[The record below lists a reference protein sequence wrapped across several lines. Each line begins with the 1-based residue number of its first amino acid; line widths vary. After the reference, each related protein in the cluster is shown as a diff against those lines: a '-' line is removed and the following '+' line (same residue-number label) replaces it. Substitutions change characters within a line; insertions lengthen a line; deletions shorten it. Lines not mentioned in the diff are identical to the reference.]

1 MSKKIV
7 TRAYFGLYDPA
18 RKGVT
23 IDKGN
28 EGGSSQ
34 PVDNKAVEDVT
45 KQANANKEASAAN
58 KALAEQNKA
67 AVAKVAA
74 DLAAKQAQDVITF
87 LTKVEAAAQYQP
99 KGEYVTEAKVAEKV
113 TEAQTKAKE
122 DVDAKFAT
130 KAELETATGG
140 VSAKDLKT
148 LKDAIELLR
157 DNPDSIA
164 EIAKKAD
171 KDKVYDKEAI
181 DKLIKKL
188 NDKDTDLEKA
198 IAKAAA
204 AEDVVKVADLPAKIQ
219 ALVDLTSFAKAAE
232 VEATYAKKSDLTDKA
247 DKAAIETELAKKA
260 NASDLTPLATKEE
273 VAKKADKETIDA
285 KADQTA
291 LDNLKAEVAANKA
304 AVGAEEAARK
314 SADTLNDA
322 KVQGISEDVAKMK
335 IDAAQAKVENEK
347 ALAKKADQEAV
358 NTALEGK
365 AGVEEVKE
373 AKKAADDAAKE
384 AAKAN
389 TALESKADA
398 IALEPLATKESLK
411 DAKDELTQAIEAAK
425 TAATEAKAEAKTGE
439 AVTEAKTKAEAAD
452 AKAKEVEAALVNY
465 VTKAVADET
474 YQPKG
479 EYATKAEV
487 QAIGSLDPTTL
498 QSLKDLAAQ
507 LAGHAD
513 LTAVLDKLNKI
524 FTKDEVNE
532 KLAKKADVTALADYA
547 EKADVESKL
556 GDKADKTKVAEDI
569 QAAKD
574 VADAA
579 VREVN
584 TTAQQAKAKA
594 TENAAGLEEAKTKVE
609 KAIEDLGKL
618 TTKVNDL
625 ALNGTGGGLDAQAV
639 ADKVQEVVDAIVA
652 REKFVGET
660 KFNEKL
666 ADKADVSALTAVQA
680 KADKAAADLL
690 GKADVSAL
698 ADKADKAVFEAKA
711 TELDNKLNTLET
723 ATVPNLIATKLNE
736 KLEGYQEKGEYV
748 TKEAGDRDYQ
758 PKGEYA
764 TTEKLTEVKDIAD
777 ANKAAIEG
785 LDKDNLVHH
794 DDLVGYAKAVKVT
807 EDIAAAVGG
816 LGEVYVAKAD
826 AETFAKKAEVTAEIG
841 EKETEIK
848 RYADGKFATKQ
859 ELENATLAAG
869 NTGLNRTQVEGIVD
883 EKLGDIKDAVQT
895 ITNIQSGVNDN
906 KSAVNSILAE
916 LAKKADKDAL
926 NDKVTTTDLEDAKT
940 TLNAA
945 IKVQEDALAAAKTA
959 LEEAIKTKSE
969 EAAAAYQTKVEFAN
983 WTRDVY
989 GTEIARIKDDMMTAD
1004 ETDAAIDAKLA
1015 TNLETLKG
1023 IFQVKGNYL
1032 TREDLT
1038 KTLKD
1043 GYITKDE
1050 SDRLYQG
1057 VGNYATIEY
1066 VDDQIGKNKSKLDEV
1081 NTAIAGK
1088 LDATAATS
1096 LYQTK
1101 GDYVLRGEVDALATA
1116 PAFTNAI
1123 NAAITTKGYLDKTTA
1138 DGLYAPKGQYVT
1150 TEDIA
1155 NAILTDETVAG
1166 KQDKLTFGTGLSY
1179 DEDTKTLTATGTSVD
1194 LSSYAKKS
1202 ELPDVTTLA
1211 TKQEVTNAVASIQ
1224 VPSIEGLAR
1233 TIEVEAKL
1241 VDYVKFTEAESTYAK
1256 KTEIPSIEGLAKT
1269 SEVDTKLA
1277 DYAKSADIANTYA
1290 TKEAINAVAG
1300 LDADTVNQLKAL
1312 AQNADLTT
1320 VAEKVK
1326 NVYTKAEADGKFGPK
1341 DTLTEDQK
1349 GVVESILRDKN
1360 YATNADLG
1368 NYSAGIDTSIG
1379 QLRASIN
1386 TLKDTTVPAI
1396 DTRVTALEGKAAPTD
1411 FTEGQKTKLDE
1422 ILTGKHYATS
1432 DDIDNA
1438 KAELKGELIT
1448 EDAATAL
1455 ANGAVTTAEGKI
1467 NDAKTALEEKITE
1480 LKNATV
1486 AKSDYDTKIE
1496 ELETSIGKAASG
1508 DDLENLLFNDIV
1520 AGDGVTVERFEDPA
1534 DENRA
1539 KLKIKATAQAVDLSA
1554 YETQA
1559 QAEAK
1564 YLKLDDIETKLK
1576 EKGFIT
1582 QADLQ
1587 PILDA
1592 IKALKG
1598 E

>member
-18 RKGVT
+18 RKSVA

-99 KGEYVTEAKVAEKV
+99 KGEYATEAKVAEKI
-113 TEAQTKAKE
+113 TEAQTKASE
-122 DVDAKFAT
+122 AADAKFAT

-198 IAKAAA
+198 IAKAAS

-219 ALVDLTSFAKAAE
+219 AFVDLTPFAKTAD
-232 VEATYAKKSDLTDKA
+232 VEATYAKKSDLADKA

-260 NASDLTPLATKEE
+260 NANDLTSLATKEE
-273 VAKKADKETIDA
+273 VAKKADKEIVDA

-322 KVQGISEDVAKMK
+322 KVQGISEDVAKIK

-358 NTALEGK
+358 NTALESK
-365 AGVEEVKE
+365 AGIEEVKE

-389 TALESKADA
+389 AALEGKADTT
-398 IALEPLATKESLK
+398 ALEPLATKEALK

-425 TAATEAKAEAKTGE
+425 TAAAEAKAEAKTGE

-513 LTAVLDKLNKI
+513 LTAVLDKLNKV

-532 KLAKKADVTALADYA
+532 KFAKKADVTALADYA

-639 ADKVQEVVDAIVA
+639 ADKVQEVVDTIVA

-660 KFNEKL
+660 KLNEKL

-794 DDLVGYAKAVKVT
+794 DDLVGYAKAAKVT
-807 EDIAAAVGG
+807 EDISAAVGG

-848 RYADGKFATKQ
+848 KYADGKFATKQ

-926 NDKVTTTDLEDAKT
+926 NDKVATTDLEDAKT

-945 IKVQEDALAAAKTA
+945 IKVQENALAAAKTA

-969 EAAAAYQTKVEFAN
+969 EASAAYQTKVEFAN
-983 WTRDVY
+983 WARDVY
-989 GTEIARIKDDMMTAD
+989 GAEIARIKDDMMTAD
-1004 ETDAAIDAKLA
+1004 ETDAAINAKLA

-1066 VDDQIGKNKSKLDEV
+1066 VDDQIGKNKAKLDEV

-1101 GDYVLRGEVDALATA
+1101 GDYVLRGEVDALTTA

-1155 NAILTDETVAG
+1155 NAILTDETVVG

-1211 TKQEVTNAVASIQ
+1211 TKQEVTNAVAGIQ
-1224 VPSIEGLAR
+1224 V
-1233 TIEVEAKL
+1233 
-1241 VDYVKFTEAESTYAK
+1241 
-1256 KTEIPSIEGLAKT
+1256 PSIEGLAKT

-1312 AQNADLTT
+1312 AQNADLAT

-1368 NYSAGIDTSIG
+1368 SYSAGIDTSIG

-1411 FTEGQKTKLDE
+1411 FTEDQKTKLDE
-1422 ILTGKHYATS
+1422 ILTGKHYVTS
-1432 DDIDNA
+1432 DDINNA
-1438 KAELKGELIT
+1438 KAELKSELIT
-1448 EDAATAL
+1448 EDAATSL

-1520 AGDGVTVERFEDPA
+1520 AGDGITVERFEDPA

-1539 KLKIKATAQAVDLSA
+1539 KLKIKSSAQAVDLSA

-1576 EKGFIT
+1576 EKDFIT

>member
-7 TRAYFGLYDPA
+7 TRAYFGLYNPA
-18 RKGVT
+18 RKGLT
-23 IDKGN
+23 IDTDNNNTG
-28 EGGSSQ
+28 SQ
-34 PVDNKAVEDVT
+34 PAVDNKAVENVT
-45 KQANANKEASAAN
+45 KQAAENKATSAAN
-58 KALAEQNKA
+58 KALAEANQA

-87 LTKVEAAAQYQP
+87 LSKVEAAAQYQP
-99 KGEYVTEAKVAEKV
+99 KGEYITDAKVAEKI
-113 TEAQTKAKE
+113 TEAQGKADE
-122 DVDAKFAT
+122 AAAAKFAT

-140 VSAKDLKT
+140 VSAQDLKT
-148 LKDAIELLR
+148 LKDAIDLLK

-171 KDKVYDKEAI
+171 KDKVYDKDAI

-198 IAKAAA
+198 IAKAATA
-204 AEDVVKVADLPAKIQ
+204 DDVVKASELTEKVKAI
-219 ALVDLTSFAKAAE
+219 VDLTPFAKAAE
-232 VEATYAKKSDLTDKA
+232 VEATYAKKSDLADKA
-247 DKAAIETELAKKA
+247 DKAVIETELAKKA

-273 VAKKADKETIDA
+273 VSAKADATA
-285 KADQTA
+285 LATKADQTA
-291 LDNLKAEVAANKA
+291 LDNLKAEADANKA
-304 AVGAEEAARK
+304 AVAAEVAARK

-322 KVQGISEDVAKMK
+322 KVQGIADDVSKMK

-347 ALAKKADQEAV
+347 ALSRKADQEVV
-358 NTALEGK
+358 NTALAEK
-365 AGVEEVKE
+365 ATKAEAAE
-373 AKKAADDAAKE
+373 AKQAAADAARE

-389 TALESKADA
+389 TALADKADA
-398 IALEPLATKESLK
+398 TALEPLATKEALK
-411 DAKDELTQAIEAAK
+411 GAKDELAQAIEAAK
-425 TAATEAKAEAKTGE
+425 AVAEEAKTEAKTGE
-439 AVTEAKTKAEAAD
+439 AVTEAKEKATAAD

-498 QSLKDLAAQ
+498 QSLKDLAQQ

-513 LTAVLDKLNKI
+513 LTAVLDKLNKV

-532 KLAKKADVTALADYA
+532 KLATKADVASLEEYA
-547 EKADVESKL
+547 EKNDVTSKL
-556 GDKADKTKVAEDI
+556 KDKADKVQVAEDI
-569 QAAKD
+569 EAAKA

-625 ALNGTGGGLDAQAV
+625 ALNGGAGTGASLDAQAV

-660 KFNEKL
+660 KLNEKL

-680 KADKAAADLL
+680 KADKNASDLL
-690 GKADVSAL
+690 AKADVSAL
-698 ADKADKAVFEAKA
+698 ADKADKNVFEAKA
-711 TELDNKLNTLET
+711 TELDTKLNTLET
-723 ATVPNLIATKLNE
+723 ATVPNLIDTKLTA
-736 KLEGYQEKGEYV
+736 KLAGYQEKGEYV

-764 TTEKLTEVKDIAD
+764 TAAALEEVKTK
-777 ANKAAIEG
+777 ANANEALING
-785 LDKDNLVHH
+785 LDKDNLVHTA
-794 DDLVGYAKAVKVT
+794 DLDTYAKAAKVT
-807 EDIAAAVGG
+807 EDISAAVAG
-816 LGEVYVAKAD
+816 LGDVYVAKAD
-826 AETFAKKAEVTAEIG
+826 ADVYAKKADVTTEIG
-841 EKETEIK
+841 AKATEIK
-848 RYADGKFATKQ
+848 KYADDTFATKQ
-859 ELENATLAAG
+859 QLNNATIAAG
-869 NTGLNRTQVEGIVD
+869 GSGLTQTQVEGIVD
-883 EKLGDIKDAVQT
+883 NKLGALKDAVQT
-895 ITNIQSGVNDN
+895 IANIQSGVNDN
-906 KSAVNSILAE
+906 KSSVESILAE
-916 LAKKADKDAL
+916 LAKKATKDEVAG
-926 NDKVTTTDLEDAKT
+926 KVSTTDFEDAKQ
-940 TLNAA
+940 TLNTA
-945 IKVQEDALAAAKTA
+945 ITAQENALAAAKTA
-959 LEEAIKTKSE
+959 LEKAINDKSE
-969 EAAAAYQTKVEFAN
+969 EAAAAYQTKVDFAA

-989 GTEIARIKDDMMTAD
+989 GTEIARIKDDMMTAQ

-1038 KTLKD
+1038 NTLKD
-1043 GYITKDE
+1043 GYITKNE

-1066 VDDQIGKNKSKLDEV
+1066 VDDQIGKNKVKIDEV
-1081 NTAIAGK
+1081 NTAIANK
-1088 LDATAATS
+1088 LDVSAATS

-1101 GDYVLRGEVDALATA
+1101 GDYVLRSELDTLATTPNFA
-1116 PAFTNAI
+1116 NAI
-1123 NAAITTKGYLDKTTA
+1123 NTAIVGKGYLDKETA
-1138 DGLYAPKGQYVT
+1138 DGYYAPKGQYVT
-1150 TEDIA
+1150 TENIEDAIA
-1155 NAILTDETVAG
+1155 TSAAVTA
-1166 KQDKLTFGTGLSY
+1166 KQDALTFGNGLSY
-1179 DEDTKTLTATGTSVD
+1179 DADTKTLTATGTGASVD
-1194 LSSYAKKS
+1194 LTPYAKK
-1202 ELPDVTTLA
+1202 
-1211 TKQEVTNAVASIQ
+1211 
-1224 VPSIEGLAR
+1224 
-1233 TIEVEAKL
+1233 
-1241 VDYVKFTEAESTYAK
+1241 AESDAK
-1256 KTEIPSIEGLAKT
+1256 
-1269 SEVDTKLA
+1269 
-1277 DYAKSADIANTYA
+1277 Y
-1290 TKEAINAVAG
+1290 
-1300 LDADTVNQLKAL
+1300 
-1312 AQNADLTT
+1312 
-1320 VAEKVK
+1320 
-1326 NVYTKAEADGKFGPK
+1326 GPK

-1368 NYSAGIDTSIG
+1368 SYSASMDTNIG

-1396 DTRVTALEGKAAPTD
+1396 DTRVTTLEGKAAPTD
-1411 FTEGQKTKLDE
+1411 FTEDQKTKLDE
-1422 ILTGKHYATS
+1422 ILTGKGYAS
-1432 DDIDNA
+1432 HEDIDNA
-1438 KAELKGELIT
+1438 KAELKGELVT
-1448 EDAATAL
+1448 EEAAQAL
-1455 ANGAVTTAEGKI
+1455 VNGAVTTAEGKV
-1467 NDAKTALEEKITE
+1467 NEAKEALEGKITK
-1480 LKNATV
+1480 LKNTV
-1486 AKSDYDTKIE
+1486 
-1496 ELETSIGKAASG
+1496 
-1508 DDLENLLFNDIV
+1508 
-1520 AGDGVTVERFEDPA
+1520 DGIHAP
-1534 DENRA
+1534 
-1539 KLKIKATAQAVDLSA
+1539 DLSA

-1564 YLKLDDIETKLK
+1564 YLKLEDIETKLK

>member
-1 MSKKIV
+1 MSKKFV
-7 TRAYFGLYDPA
+7 GKAHFGLYDPK
-18 RKGVT
+18 R
-23 IDKGN
+23 DKGI
-28 EGGSSQ
+28 EIGGSGNQGGSTT

-45 KQANANKEASAAN
+45 KQASANKEASAAN
-58 KALAEQNKA
+58 KALAEANKA

-87 LTKVEAAAQYQP
+87 LSKVEAAAQYQP

-122 DVDAKFAT
+122 DADAKFAT

-171 KDKVYDKEAI
+171 KDKVYDKDAI

-198 IAKAAA
+198 IAKAATA
-204 AEDVVKVADLPAKIQ
+204 DDVVKAAELTEKVKAI
-219 ALVDLTSFAKAAE
+219 VDLTPFAKAAE
-232 VEATYAKKSDLTDKA
+232 VEATYAKKSDLADKA
-247 DKAAIETELAKKA
+247 DKAAIETELGKKA

-273 VAKKADKETIDA
+273 VSAKADAAALAT

-291 LDNLKAEVAANKA
+291 LDNLKAEVKANDA
-304 AVGAEEAARK
+304 AVKAEAAERK
-314 SADTLNDA
+314 AADTLNDA
-322 KVQGISEDVAKMK
+322 KVKGISDDVSKLK

-365 AGVEEVKE
+365 ATKAEVAE
-373 AKKAADDAAKE
+373 AKQAAADAAKE
-384 AAKAN
+384 ATKAN
-389 TALESKADA
+389 TALADKADTT
-398 IALEPLATKESLK
+398 ALEPLATKEALK
-411 DAKDELTQAIEAAK
+411 AAKDELAQAVEAAK
-425 TAATEAKAEAKTGE
+425 TAAEEAKTGE
-439 AVTEAKTKAEAAD
+439 AITEAKTKAEAAD

-498 QSLKDLAAQ
+498 QSLKDLAQQ

-513 LTAVLDKLNKI
+513 LTAVLDKLNKV

-532 KLAKKADVTALADYA
+532 KLAAKADVTALAEYA

-556 GDKADKTKVAEDI
+556 GEKADKTKVAEDI
-569 QAAKD
+569 EAAKA

-594 TENAAGLEEAKTKVE
+594 TENAAGLEDAKTKVE

-625 ALNGTGGGLDAQAV
+625 ALNGGTGTGLDAQAV
-639 ADKVQEVVDAIVA
+639 ADKVKEIVDAIVA
-652 REKFVGET
+652 QEKFVGEI
-660 KFNEKL
+660 KLNEKL

-680 KADKAAADLL
+680 KADKNASDLL

-723 ATVPNLIATKLNE
+723 ATVPNLIDTKLTD
-736 KLEGYQEKGEYV
+736 KLAGYQEKGEYV
-748 TKEAGDRDYQ
+748 TKEAADRDYQ

-764 TTEKLTEVKDIAD
+764 TAEKLTEVKDIAE

-785 LDKDNLVHH
+785 LDKDNLVHTA
-794 DDLVGYAKAVKVT
+794 DLDIYAKAAKVT
-807 EDIAAAVGG
+807 EDISAAVAG
-816 LGEVYVAKAD
+816 LGDVYVAKAD

-841 EKETEIK
+841 EKETDIK

-869 NTGLNRTQVEGIVD
+869 NTGLNRAQVEGIVD

-916 LAKKADKDAL
+916 LTKKADKDAL
-926 NDKVTTTDLEDAKT
+926 NDKVATTDLEDAKT

-945 IKVQEDALAAAKTA
+945 IKVQENALAAAKTA

-983 WTRDVY
+983 WARDTY
-989 GTEIARIKDDMMTAD
+989 GTEIARIKDDMMTAN

-1023 IFQVKGNYL
+1023 IFQLKGNYV
-1032 TREDLT
+1032 TKEELT

-1066 VDDQIGKNKSKLDEV
+1066 VDDQIGKNKSKFDEI
-1081 NTAIAGK
+1081 NTALAGK
-1088 LDATAATS
+1088 LDLAAAQNVFQARGDYMTRGDLDNVATS
-1096 LYQTK
+1096 
-1101 GDYVLRGEVDALATA
+1101 

-1123 NAAITTKGYLDKTTA
+1123 NNAITAKAFLDKDTA
-1138 DGLYAPKGQYVT
+1138 DGLYATKGTYVT
-1150 TEDIA
+1150 AQGVTDIIEA
-1155 NAILTDETVAG
+1155 DATIVG

-1179 DEDTKTLTATGTSVD
+1179 DEGTKTLTATGTSVD

-1211 TKQEVTNAVASIQ
+1211 TKQEVTDAVAGVQ

-1233 TIEVEAKL
+1233 TTEVEDKL
-1241 VDYVKFTEAESTYAK
+1241 TDYVKFTEAETTYAK

-1269 SEVDTKLA
+1269 TDVDTKLV

-1368 NYSAGIDTSIG
+1368 TYSTSIDTNIG

-1386 TLKDTTVPAI
+1386 TLKDATVPAI

-1422 ILTGKHYATS
+1422 ILTGKHYAS
-1432 DDIDNA
+1432 HEDIDNA
-1438 KAELKGELIT
+1438 KAELKGELVT
-1448 EDAATAL
+1448 EEAAQAL
-1455 ANGAVTTAEGKI
+1455 VNGAVTTAEGKV
-1467 NDAKTALEEKITE
+1467 NDAKTVLEEKITE

-1496 ELETSIGKAASG
+1496 ELETAIGKAASG
-1508 DDLENLLFNDIV
+1508 DDLENLLFQDIV
-1520 AGDGVTVERFEDPA
+1520 AGDGITVERFEDAA

-1564 YLKLDDIETKLK
+1564 YLKLEDIETKLK

>member
-1 MSKKIV
+1 MSKKFV
-7 TRAYFGLYDPA
+7 GKAHFGLYDPK
-18 RKGVT
+18 R
-23 IDKGN
+23 DKGIELGGSGN
-28 EGGSSQ
+28 QGGSST

-45 KQANANKEASAAN
+45 KQASANKEASAAN
-58 KALAEQNKA
+58 KVLAEANKA

-87 LTKVEAAAQYQP
+87 LSKVEAAAQYQP
-99 KGEYVTEAKVAEKV
+99 KGEYITDAKVAEKI
-113 TEAQTKAKE
+113 TEAQGKADE
-122 DVDAKFAT
+122 AAAAKFAT

-171 KDKVYDKEAI
+171 KDKVYDKDAI

-198 IAKAAA
+198 IAKAATA
-204 AEDVVKVADLPAKIQ
+204 DDVVKAAELTEKVKAI
-219 ALVDLTSFAKAAE
+219 VDLTPFAKTAE
-232 VEATYAKKSDLTDKA
+232 VEATYAKKSDLADKA

-273 VAKKADKETIDA
+273 VAKKADATA
-285 KADQTA
+285 LATKADQTA
-291 LDNLKAEVAANKA
+291 LDNVKAEADANKA
-304 AVGAEEAARK
+304 AVAAETAERK
-314 SADTLNDA
+314 AADTLNDA
-322 KVQGISEDVAKMK
+322 KVKGISDDVSKLK

-347 ALAKKADQEAV
+347 ALSRKADQEAV

-365 AGVEEVKE
+365 ATKAEVAE
-373 AKKAADDAAKE
+373 AKQAATDAAKE

-389 TALESKADA
+389 TALEGKADTT
-398 IALEPLATKESLK
+398 ALEPLATKEALK
-411 DAKDELTQAIEAAK
+411 AAKDELAQAVEAAK
-425 TAATEAKAEAKTGE
+425 TAAEEAKTEAKTGE

-452 AKAKEVEAALVNY
+452 AKAKEVEAALINY
-465 VTKAVADET
+465 VTKAVADEA

-498 QSLKDLAAQ
+498 QSLKDLAQQ

-513 LTAVLDKLNKI
+513 LTAVLDKLNKV

-532 KLAKKADVTALADYA
+532 KLAKKADVASLEEYA
-547 EKADVESKL
+547 EKNDVTSKL
-556 GDKADKTKVAEDI
+556 KDKADKVQVAEDI
-569 QAAKD
+569 EAAKA

-625 ALNGTGGGLDAQAV
+625 ALNGGTGTGASLDAQAV
-639 ADKVQEVVDAIVA
+639 ADKVKEVVDALVA
-652 REKFVGET
+652 QEKFVGEA
-660 KFNEKL
+660 KLNEKL

-680 KADKAAADLL
+680 KADKNASDLL
-690 GKADVSAL
+690 GKADVSVL

-723 ATVPNLIATKLNE
+723 ATVPNLIDTKLTD
-736 KLEGYQEKGEYV
+736 KLAGYQEKGEYV
-748 TKEAGDRDYQ
+748 TKEAADRDYQ

-764 TTEKLTEVKDIAD
+764 TAAALEEVKTK
-777 ANKAAIEG
+777 ANANEALING
-785 LDKDNLVHH
+785 LDKDNLVHTA
-794 DDLVGYAKAVKVT
+794 DLDTYAKAAKVT
-807 EDIAAAVGG
+807 EDISAAVAG
-816 LGEVYVAKAD
+816 LGDVYVAKAD
-826 AETFAKKAEVTAEIG
+826 ADVFAKKADVTTEIG
-841 EKETEIK
+841 AKATELK
-848 RYADGKFATKQ
+848 KYADDTFATKQ
-859 ELENATLAAG
+859 QLDNATIAAG
-869 NTGLNRTQVEGIVD
+869 GSGLTQTQVEGIVD
-883 EKLGDIKDAVQT
+883 NKLGAIKDAVQT
-895 ITNIQSGVNDN
+895 IANIQSGVNDN
-906 KSAVNSILAE
+906 KSSVESILAE
-916 LAKKADKDAL
+916 LAKKATKDELAG
-926 NDKVTTTDLEDAKT
+926 KVATTDFEDAKQ
-940 TLNAA
+940 TLNTA
-945 IKVQEDALAAAKTA
+945 ITTQENALAAAKTA
-959 LEEAIKTKSE
+959 LEKAINDKSE
-969 EAAAAYQTKVEFAN
+969 EAAAAYQTKVDFAA

-989 GTEIARIKDDMMTAD
+989 GTEIARIKDDMMTAQ

-1066 VDDQIGKNKSKLDEV
+1066 VDDQIGKNKSKIDEV
-1081 NTAIAGK
+1081 NTALAGK
-1088 LDATAATS
+1088 LDLTAA
-1096 LYQTK
+1096 QNVFQAR
-1101 GDYVLRGEVDALATA
+1101 GDYMTRGDLDNVATS

-1123 NAAITTKGYLDKTTA
+1123 NNAITAKAFLDKDTA
-1138 DGLYAPKGQYVT
+1138 DGLYATKGTYVT
-1150 TEDIA
+1150 AQGVTDIIEA
-1155 NAILTDETVAG
+1155 DPTIAG
-1166 KQDKLTFGTGLSY
+1166 KQDKLTFGSGLSY
-1179 DEDTKTLTATGTSVD
+1179 DEGTKTVTASGVSVD
-1194 LSSYAKKS
+1194 LTPYAKK
-1202 ELPDVTTLA
+1202 
-1211 TKQEVTNAVASIQ
+1211 
-1224 VPSIEGLAR
+1224 
-1233 TIEVEAKL
+1233 
-1241 VDYVKFTEAESTYAK
+1241 AESDAK
-1256 KTEIPSIEGLAKT
+1256 
-1269 SEVDTKLA
+1269 
-1277 DYAKSADIANTYA
+1277 Y
-1290 TKEAINAVAG
+1290 
-1300 LDADTVNQLKAL
+1300 
-1312 AQNADLTT
+1312 
-1320 VAEKVK
+1320 
-1326 NVYTKAEADGKFGPK
+1326 GPK

-1368 NYSAGIDTSIG
+1368 SYSASMDTSVG

-1411 FTEGQKTKLDE
+1411 FTEDQKTKLDE
-1422 ILTGKHYATS
+1422 ILTGKGYAS
-1432 DDIDNA
+1432 HEDIDNA
-1438 KAELKGELIT
+1438 KAELKGELVT
-1448 EDAATAL
+1448 EEAAQAL
-1455 ANGAVTTAEGKI
+1455 VNGAVTTAESKV
-1467 NDAKTALEEKITE
+1467 NEAKEALEGKITE
-1480 LKNATV
+1480 LKNTV
-1486 AKSDYDTKIE
+1486 
-1496 ELETSIGKAASG
+1496 
-1508 DDLENLLFNDIV
+1508 
-1520 AGDGVTVERFEDPA
+1520 DGIHAP
-1534 DENRA
+1534 
-1539 KLKIKATAQAVDLSA
+1539 DLSA

-1564 YLKLDDIETKLK
+1564 YLKLEDIETKLK

>member
-1 MSKKIV
+1 MSKKFV
-7 TRAYFGLYDPA
+7 GKAHFGLYDPK
-18 RKGVT
+18 R
-23 IDKGN
+23 DKGIEIGGSGN
-28 EGGSSQ
+28 QGGSST

-45 KQANANKEASAAN
+45 KQASANKEASAAN
-58 KALAEQNKA
+58 KVLAEANKA

-99 KGEYVTEAKVAEKV
+99 KGEYITDAKVAEKI
-113 TEAQTKAKE
+113 TEAQGKADE
-122 DVDAKFAT
+122 AAAAKFAT

-171 KDKVYDKEAI
+171 KDKVYDKDAI

-198 IAKAAA
+198 IAKAATA
-204 AEDVVKVADLPAKIQ
+204 DDVVKAAELTEKVKAI
-219 ALVDLTSFAKAAE
+219 VDLTPFAKTAE
-232 VEATYAKKSDLTDKA
+232 VEATYAKKSDLADKA

-273 VAKKADKETIDA
+273 VATKADATA
-285 KADQTA
+285 LATKADQTA
-291 LDNLKAEVAANKA
+291 LDNVKAEADANKA
-304 AVGAEEAARK
+304 AVAAEAAERK
-314 SADTLNDA
+314 AADTLNDA
-322 KVQGISEDVAKMK
+322 KVKGISDDVSKLK

-347 ALAKKADQEAV
+347 ALSRKADQEAV

-365 AGVEEVKE
+365 ASKAEVAE
-373 AKKAADDAAKE
+373 AKQAATDAAKE

-389 TALESKADA
+389 TALEGKADA
-398 IALEPLATKESLK
+398 TALEPLATKEALK

-425 TAATEAKAEAKTGE
+425 TAAAEAKAEAKTGE
-439 AVTEAKTKAEAAD
+439 AVTEAKEKAAAAD
-452 AKAKEVEAALVNY
+452 TKAKEVEAALVNY
-465 VTKAVADET
+465 VTKAVADEA

-487 QAIGSLDPTTL
+487 QAIGSLDPATL
-498 QSLKDLAAQ
+498 QSLKDLAQQ

-513 LTAVLDKLNKI
+513 LTAVLDKLNKV

-532 KLAKKADVTALADYA
+532 KLAAKADVTALADYA

-625 ALNGTGGGLDAQAV
+625 ALNGGTGTGLDAQAV
-639 ADKVQEVVDAIVA
+639 ADKVKEVVDALVA
-652 REKFVGET
+652 QEKFVGEA
-660 KFNEKL
+660 KLNEKL
-666 ADKADVSALTAVQA
+666 ADKANVSALTAVQA
-680 KADKAAADLL
+680 KADKNASDLL

-711 TELDNKLNTLET
+711 NEVDNKLNTLET
-723 ATVPNLIATKLNE
+723 ATVPNLIDTKLTA
-736 KLEGYQEKGEYV
+736 KLAGYQEKGEYV
-748 TKEAGDRDYQ
+748 TKEAADRDYQ

-764 TTEKLTEVKDIAD
+764 TAEKLTEVKDIAD

-785 LDKDNLVHH
+785 LDKDNLVHNA
-794 DDLVGYAKAVKVT
+794 DLVVYARAAKVT

-816 LGEVYVAKAD
+816 LGDVYVAKAD
-826 AETFAKKAEVTAEIG
+826 AETFAKKAEVTTEIG

-869 NTGLNRTQVEGIVD
+869 NTGLNRAQVEGIVD

-926 NDKVTTTDLEDAKT
+926 NDKVATTDLEEAKT

-945 IKVQEDALAAAKTA
+945 IKIQENALAAAKTA

-983 WTRDVY
+983 WARDTY

-1023 IFQVKGNYL
+1023 IFQLKGNYV
-1032 TREDLT
+1032 TKEELT

-1066 VDDQIGKNKSKLDEV
+1066 VDDQIGKNKSKIDEV
-1081 NTAIAGK
+1081 NTALAGK
-1088 LDATAATS
+1088 LDLTAA
-1096 LYQTK
+1096 QNVFQAR
-1101 GDYVLRGEVDALATA
+1101 GDYMTRGDLDNVATS

-1123 NAAITTKGYLDKTTA
+1123 NNAITAKAFLDKDTA
-1138 DGLYAPKGQYVT
+1138 DGLYATKGTYVT
-1150 TEDIA
+1150 AQGVTDIIEA
-1155 NAILTDETVAG
+1155 DPTIAG
-1166 KQDKLTFGTGLSY
+1166 KQDKLTFGSGLSY
-1179 DEDTKTLTATGTSVD
+1179 DEGTKTVTASGVSVD
-1194 LSSYAKKS
+1194 LTPYAKK
-1202 ELPDVTTLA
+1202 
-1211 TKQEVTNAVASIQ
+1211 
-1224 VPSIEGLAR
+1224 
-1233 TIEVEAKL
+1233 
-1241 VDYVKFTEAESTYAK
+1241 AESDAK
-1256 KTEIPSIEGLAKT
+1256 
-1269 SEVDTKLA
+1269 
-1277 DYAKSADIANTYA
+1277 Y
-1290 TKEAINAVAG
+1290 
-1300 LDADTVNQLKAL
+1300 
-1312 AQNADLTT
+1312 
-1320 VAEKVK
+1320 
-1326 NVYTKAEADGKFGPK
+1326 GPK

-1368 NYSAGIDTSIG
+1368 SYSASMDTNIG

-1411 FTEGQKTKLDE
+1411 FTEDQKTKLDE
-1422 ILTGKHYATS
+1422 ILTGKGYAS
-1432 DDIDNA
+1432 HEDIDNA
-1438 KAELKGELIT
+1438 KAELKGELVT
-1448 EDAATAL
+1448 EEAAQAL
-1455 ANGAVTTAEGKI
+1455 VNGAVTTAEGKV
-1467 NDAKTALEEKITE
+1467 NEAKEALEGKITE
-1480 LKNATV
+1480 LKNTV
-1486 AKSDYDTKIE
+1486 
-1496 ELETSIGKAASG
+1496 
-1508 DDLENLLFNDIV
+1508 
-1520 AGDGVTVERFEDPA
+1520 DGIHAP
-1534 DENRA
+1534 
-1539 KLKIKATAQAVDLSA
+1539 DLSA

-1564 YLKLDDIETKLK
+1564 YLKLEDIETKLK

>member
-1 MSKKIV
+1 MSKKFV
-7 TRAYFGLYDPA
+7 GKAHFGLYDPK
-18 RKGVT
+18 R
-23 IDKGN
+23 DKGIEIGGSGN
-28 EGGSSQ
+28 QGGSST
-34 PVDNKAVEDVT
+34 PIDNKAVEDVT
-45 KQANANKEASAAN
+45 KQASANKEASAAN
-58 KALAEQNKA
+58 KVLAEANKA

-87 LTKVEAAAQYQP
+87 LSKVEAAAQYQP
-99 KGEYVTEAKVAEKV
+99 KGEYITDAKVAEKI
-113 TEAQTKAKE
+113 TEAQGKADE
-122 DVDAKFAT
+122 AAAAKFAT

-171 KDKVYDKEAI
+171 KDKVYDKDAI

-198 IAKAAA
+198 IAKAATA
-204 AEDVVKVADLPAKIQ
+204 DDVVKAAELTEKVKAI
-219 ALVDLTSFAKAAE
+219 VDLTPFAKTAE
-232 VEATYAKKSDLTDKA
+232 VEATYAKKSDLADKA

-273 VAKKADKETIDA
+273 VSAKADATA
-285 KADQTA
+285 LATKADQTA
-291 LDNLKAEVAANKA
+291 LDNLKAEVKANDA
-304 AVGAEEAARK
+304 AVKAEAAERK
-314 SADTLNDA
+314 AADTLNDA
-322 KVQGISEDVAKMK
+322 KVKGISDDVSKLK

-347 ALAKKADQEAV
+347 ALSRKADQEAV
-358 NTALEGK
+358 NTALAEK
-365 AGVEEVKE
+365 ASKAEVAE
-373 AKKAADDAAKE
+373 AKQAATDAAKE

-389 TALESKADA
+389 TALEGKADA
-398 IALEPLATKESLK
+398 TALEPLATKEALK
-411 DAKDELTQAIEAAK
+411 GAKDELTQAVEAAKAAAEAAK
-425 TAATEAKAEAKTGE
+425 TEAKTGE

-487 QAIGSLDPTTL
+487 QAIGSLDPATL
-498 QSLKDLAAQ
+498 QSLKDLAQQ

-513 LTAVLDKLNKI
+513 LTAVLDKLNKV

-532 KLAKKADVTALADYA
+532 ALAKKADVTALADYA

-556 GDKADKTKVAEDI
+556 GEKADKTKVAEDI

-584 TTAQQAKAKA
+584 TIAQQAKAKA
-594 TENAAGLEEAKTKVE
+594 TENEAGLADAKTKVE

-625 ALNGTGGGLDAQAV
+625 ALNGGAGGGLDAQAV
-639 ADKVQEVVDAIVA
+639 ADKVKEVVDAIVA
-652 REKFVGET
+652 QEKFVGEA
-660 KFNEKL
+660 KLNEKL

-680 KADKAAADLL
+680 KADKAASDLL

-723 ATVPNLIATKLNE
+723 ATVPNLIDTKLTD
-736 KLEGYQEKGEYV
+736 KLAGYQEKGEYV
-748 TKEAGDRDYQ
+748 TKEAADRDYQ

-764 TTEKLTEVKDIAD
+764 TAEKLTEVKDIAD

-785 LDKDNLVHH
+785 LDKDNLVHNA
-794 DDLVGYAKAVKVT
+794 DLVVYARAAKVT

-826 AETFAKKAEVTAEIG
+826 AETFAKKAEVTTEIG

-869 NTGLNRTQVEGIVD
+869 NTGLNRAQVEGIVD

-895 ITNIQSGVNDN
+895 ITNIQSGVNNN
-906 KSAVNSILAE
+906 KSAVNSILTE

-926 NDKVTTTDLEDAKT
+926 NDKVATTDLEEAKT

-945 IKVQEDALAAAKTA
+945 IKVQENALAAAKTA

-983 WTRDVY
+983 WARDTY
-989 GTEIARIKDDMMTAD
+989 GTEIARIKDDMMTAN

-1023 IFQVKGNYL
+1023 IFQLKGNYV
-1032 TREDLT
+1032 TKEELT

-1066 VDDQIGKNKSKLDEV
+1066 VDDQIGKNKSKIDEV
-1081 NTAIAGK
+1081 NTALAGK
-1088 LDATAATS
+1088 LDLTAA
-1096 LYQTK
+1096 QNVFQAR
-1101 GDYVLRGEVDALATA
+1101 GDYMTRGDLDNVATS

-1123 NAAITTKGYLDKTTA
+1123 NNAITAKAFLDKDTA
-1138 DGLYAPKGQYVT
+1138 DGLYATKGTYVT
-1150 TEDIA
+1150 AQGVTDIIEA
-1155 NAILTDETVAG
+1155 DPTIAG
-1166 KQDKLTFGTGLSY
+1166 KQDKLTFGSGLSY
-1179 DEDTKTLTATGTSVD
+1179 DEGTKTVTASGVSVD
-1194 LSSYAKKS
+1194 LTPYAKK
-1202 ELPDVTTLA
+1202 
-1211 TKQEVTNAVASIQ
+1211 
-1224 VPSIEGLAR
+1224 
-1233 TIEVEAKL
+1233 
-1241 VDYVKFTEAESTYAK
+1241 AESDAK
-1256 KTEIPSIEGLAKT
+1256 
-1269 SEVDTKLA
+1269 
-1277 DYAKSADIANTYA
+1277 Y
-1290 TKEAINAVAG
+1290 
-1300 LDADTVNQLKAL
+1300 
-1312 AQNADLTT
+1312 
-1320 VAEKVK
+1320 
-1326 NVYTKAEADGKFGPK
+1326 GPK

-1368 NYSAGIDTSIG
+1368 SYSASMDTNIG

-1411 FTEGQKTKLDE
+1411 FTEDQKTKLDE
-1422 ILTGKHYATS
+1422 ILTGKGYAS
-1432 DDIDNA
+1432 HEDIDNA
-1438 KAELKGELIT
+1438 KAELKGELVT
-1448 EDAATAL
+1448 EEAAQAL
-1455 ANGAVTTAEGKI
+1455 VNGAVTTAEGKV
-1467 NDAKTALEEKITE
+1467 NEAKEALEGKITE
-1480 LKNATV
+1480 LKNTV
-1486 AKSDYDTKIE
+1486 
-1496 ELETSIGKAASG
+1496 
-1508 DDLENLLFNDIV
+1508 
-1520 AGDGVTVERFEDPA
+1520 DGIHAP
-1534 DENRA
+1534 
-1539 KLKIKATAQAVDLSA
+1539 DLSA

-1564 YLKLDDIETKLK
+1564 YLKLEDIETKLK

>member
-7 TRAYFGLYDPA
+7 TRAYFGLYNPA
-18 RKGVT
+18 RKGLT
-23 IDKGN
+23 IDTDNNSG
-28 EGGSSQ
+28 SQ
-34 PVDNKAVEDVT
+34 PAVDNKAVENVT
-45 KQANANKEASAAN
+45 KQAVENKETSAAN
-58 KALAEQNKA
+58 KALAEANKA

-74 DLAAKQAQDVITF
+74 DLAAKQAQDLITF

-99 KGEYVTEAKVAEKV
+99 KGDYITDAKVDEKI
-113 TEAQTKAKE
+113 TEAQGKA
-122 DVDAKFAT
+122 DQAADAKFAT

-140 VSAKDLKT
+140 VSAQDLKT
-148 LKDAIELLR
+148 LKDAIDLLR

-171 KDKVYDKEAI
+171 KDKVYDKTAI

-198 IAKAAA
+198 IAKAAKTD
-204 AEDVVKVADLPAKIQ
+204 DVVKATELTEKVKAI
-219 ALVDLTSFAKAAE
+219 VDLTPFAKTAE
-232 VEATYAKKSDLTDKA
+232 VEATYAKKTDLAGKA
-247 DKAAIETELAKKA
+247 DKAAIDTELAKKA
-260 NASDLTPLATKEE
+260 NANDLTPLATKEE
-273 VAKKADKETIDA
+273 VAKKADTTA
-285 KADQTA
+285 LATKADQTA
-291 LDNLKAEVAANKA
+291 LDNVKAEADANKA
-304 AVGAEEAARK
+304 AIAAEVAARK

-322 KVQGISEDVAKMK
+322 KVKGIADDVSKMK

-347 ALAKKADQEAV
+347 ALSRKADQEAV

-365 AGVEEVKE
+365 ATKAEVAE
-373 AKKAADDAAKE
+373 AKQAATNAAKE

-389 TALESKADA
+389 TALEGKADA
-398 IALEPLATKESLK
+398 TALEPLATKEALK
-411 DAKDELTQAIEAAK
+411 TAKEELAQAVEAAK
-425 TAATEAKAEAKTGE
+425 TAAAEAKTEAKTGE

-498 QSLKDLAAQ
+498 QSLKDLAQQ

-513 LTAVLDKLNKI
+513 LTAVLDKLNKV
-524 FTKDEVNE
+524 FTKDEVNA
-532 KLAKKADVTALADYA
+532 KLATKADVTALAEYA
-547 EKADVESKL
+547 EKADIEAKVEA
-556 GDKADKTKVAEDI
+556 KADKTKVAEDI
-569 QAAKD
+569 EAAKA

-594 TENAAGLEEAKTKVE
+594 TENAAGLEELKIKTD

-639 ADKVQEVVDAIVA
+639 ADKVKEVVDGIVA
-652 REKFVGET
+652 QEKYISEA
-660 KFNEKL
+660 KLNQKL
-666 ADKADVSALTAVQA
+666 ADKADVSALTAVQT
-680 KADKAAADLL
+680 KADKVASDLL
-690 GKADVSAL
+690 SKADVSAL
-698 ADKADKAVFEAKA
+698 ADKADKSVFEAKA
-711 TELDNKLNTLET
+711 TELDTKLNTLET
-723 ATVPNLIATKLNE
+723 ATVPNLIDTKLTA
-736 KLEGYQEKGEYV
+736 KLASYQEKGEYV

-764 TTEKLTEVKDIAD
+764 TAEKLTEVKTKAE
-777 ANKAAIEG
+777 ANEAAIEG
-785 LDKDNLVHH
+785 LDKDNLVHTA
-794 DDLVGYAKAVKVT
+794 DLATYAKSEKVT

-816 LGEVYVAKAD
+816 LSEVYIAKAD
-826 AETFAKKAEVTAEIG
+826 AETFAKKAEVTTEIG
-841 EKETEIK
+841 AKATEIK
-848 RYADGKFATKQ
+848 KYADDTFATKQ
-859 ELENATLAAG
+859 QLDNATIAAG
-869 NTGLNRTQVEGIVD
+869 GSGLTQTQVEGIVD
-883 EKLGDIKDAVQT
+883 NKLGAIKDAVQT
-895 ITNIQSGVNDN
+895 IANIQSGVNDN
-906 KSAVNSILAE
+906 KSSVESILTE

-926 NDKVTTTDLEDAKT
+926 NDKVATTDFEDAKQ
-940 TLNAA
+940 TLNTA
-945 IKVQEDALAAAKTA
+945 ITVQENALAAAKIA
-959 LEEAIKTKSE
+959 LEKAINDKSV
-969 EAAAAYQTKVEFAN
+969 EAANAYQTKVDFAA

-1004 ETDAAIDAKLA
+1004 ETDTAIDAKLA

-1038 KTLKD
+1038 NTLKD
-1043 GYITKDE
+1043 GYITKNE

-1066 VDDQIGKNKSKLDEV
+1066 VDDQIGKSKVKVDEI
-1081 NTAIAGK
+1081 NTAIANK
-1088 LDATAATS
+1088 LDASAATS

-1101 GDYVLRGEVDALATA
+1101 GDYVLRSELDTLATT
-1116 PAFTNAI
+1116 PTFTNAI
-1123 NAAITTKGYLDKTTA
+1123 NTAIVGKGYLDKETA
-1138 DGLYAPKGQYVT
+1138 DGYYAPKGQYVT
-1150 TEDIA
+1150 TENIEDAIA
-1155 NAILTDETVAG
+1155 TSAAVTA
-1166 KQDKLTFGTGLSY
+1166 KQDALTFGNGLSY
-1179 DEDTKTLTATGTSVD
+1179 NADTKTLTATGTGASVD
-1194 LSSYAKKS
+1194 LSA
-1202 ELPDVTTLA
+1202 
-1211 TKQEVTNAVASIQ
+1211 
-1224 VPSIEGLAR
+1224 
-1233 TIEVEAKL
+1233 
-1241 VDYVKFTEAESTYAK
+1241 YV
-1256 KTEIPSIEGLAKT
+1256 
-1269 SEVDTKLA
+1269 
-1277 DYAKSADIANTYA
+1277 
-1290 TKEAINAVAG
+1290 
-1300 LDADTVNQLKAL
+1300 
-1312 AQNADLTT
+1312 
-1320 VAEKVK
+1320 
-1326 NVYTKAEADGKFGPK
+1326 TKAESDAKYGPK

-1349 GVVESILRDKN
+1349 GVVESILHDKN

-1368 NYSAGIDTSIG
+1368 SYSAGIDTSIG

-1448 EDAATAL
+1448 EESAQTL
-1455 ANGAVTTAEGKI
+1455 VNGAVTTAESKVNNAKVELEGKI
-1467 NDAKTALEEKITE
+1467 TALKNTVDAIQAPDVSGLVTKTE
-1480 LKNATV
+1480 LA
-1486 AKSDYDTKIE
+1486 
-1496 ELETSIGKAASG
+1496 
-1508 DDLENLLFNDIV
+1508 
-1520 AGDGVTVERFEDPA
+1520 
-1534 DENRA
+1534 
-1539 KLKIKATAQAVDLSA
+1539 A

-1564 YLKLDDIETKLK
+1564 YLKLEDIETKLK

>member
-1 MSKKIV
+1 MSKRFVGK
-7 TRAYFGLYDPA
+7 AHFGLYDPK
-18 RKGVT
+18 R
-23 IDKGN
+23 DKGI
-28 EGGSSQ
+28 EIGGSGNQGGSTA

-45 KQANANKEASAAN
+45 KQANANKETSAAN
-58 KALAEQNKA
+58 KALAEANKA

-87 LTKVEAAAQYQP
+87 LSKVEAAAQYQP

-122 DVDAKFAT
+122 DADAKFAT

-140 VSAKDLKT
+140 ISAKDLKT
-148 LKDAIELLR
+148 LKDAVELLK

-181 DKLIKKL
+181 DKLVKKL

-198 IAKAAA
+198 IAKAAS
-204 AEDVVKVADLPAKIQ
+204 AEDVVKAAELTEKVKAII
-219 ALVDLTSFAKAAE
+219 DLTPFAKAAE
-232 VEATYAKKSDLTDKA
+232 VEATYAKKSDLADKA

-260 NASDLTPLATKEE
+260 SASDLTPLATKEE
-273 VAKKADKETIDA
+273 VAAKADATA
-285 KADQTA
+285 LATKADQTA
-291 LDNLKAEVAANKA
+291 LDNLKAEVTANKA
-304 AVGAEEAARK
+304 AVAAEAAERK
-314 SADTLNDA
+314 AADTLNDA
-322 KVQGISEDVAKMK
+322 KVKGISDDVSKLK

-358 NTALEGK
+358 NTALDGK
-365 AGVEEVKE
+365 ASVADVAE
-373 AKKAADDAAKE
+373 AKQAATDAAKE

-389 TALESKADA
+389 AALEGKADA
-398 IALEPLATKESLK
+398 TALEPLATKEALK

-425 TAATEAKAEAKTGE
+425 TAAAEAKAEAKTGE
-439 AVTEAKTKAEAAD
+439 AVTEAKSKADAAD

-513 LTAVLDKLNKI
+513 LTAVLDKLNKV

-532 KLAKKADVTALADYA
+532 ALAKKADVTALAEYA

-569 QAAKD
+569 EAAKA

-594 TENAAGLEEAKTKVE
+594 TENAEGLEEAKTKVE

-639 ADKVQEVVDAIVA
+639 ANKVKEVVDAIVA
-652 REKFVGET
+652 QEKFVGET
-660 KFNEKL
+660 KLNEKL
-666 ADKADVSALTAVQA
+666 ADKADVSALTAVQV

-711 TELDNKLNTLET
+711 TELDNKLSTLET
-723 ATVPNLIATKLNE
+723 ATVPNLIATRLNE

-748 TKEAGDRDYQ
+748 TKEAADRDYQ

-764 TTEKLTEVKDIAD
+764 TAEKLTEVKDIAE
-777 ANKAAIEG
+777 ANKAIIEG
-785 LDKDNLVHH
+785 LDKDNLVHN
-794 DDLVGYAKAVKVT
+794 DDLVAYARAAKVT

-816 LGEVYVAKAD
+816 LGEVYVAKTD
-826 AETFAKKAEVTAEIG
+826 AETFAKKADVTAEIG

-848 RYADGKFATKQ
+848 KYADGKFATKQ

-869 NTGLNRTQVEGIVD
+869 NTGLNRAQVEGIVD

-906 KSAVNSILAE
+906 KSAVTSILAE

-945 IKVQEDALAAAKTA
+945 IKVQENALAAAKTA

-983 WTRDVY
+983 WARDVY
-989 GTEIARIKDDMMTAD
+989 GTEIARIKDDMMTAQ
-1004 ETDAAIDAKLA
+1004 ETDTAIDAKLA

-1023 IFQVKGNYL
+1023 IFQLKGNYV
-1032 TREDLT
+1032 TKEELT

-1066 VDDQIGKNKSKLDEV
+1066 VDDQIGKNKSKFDEI
-1081 NTAIAGK
+1081 NTALASK
-1088 LDATAATS
+1088 LDLTAA
-1096 LYQTK
+1096 QNVFQAR
-1101 GDYVLRGEVDALATA
+1101 GDYMTRGDLDNVATS
-1116 PAFTNAI
+1116 PSFTNAI
-1123 NAAITTKGYLDKTTA
+1123 NNAITAKAFLDKDAA
-1138 DGLYAPKGQYVT
+1138 DGLYAPKGTYVT
-1150 TEDIA
+1150 AQGVTDIIEA
-1155 NAILTDETVAG
+1155 DPTIAG
-1166 KQDKLTFGTGLSY
+1166 KQDKLTFGSGLSY
-1179 DEDTKTLTATGTSVD
+1179 DADTKTVTASGVSVD
-1194 LSSYAKKS
+1194 LSPYAKK
-1202 ELPDVTTLA
+1202 
-1211 TKQEVTNAVASIQ
+1211 
-1224 VPSIEGLAR
+1224 
-1233 TIEVEAKL
+1233 
-1241 VDYVKFTEAESTYAK
+1241 AE
-1256 KTEIPSIEGLAKT
+1256 
-1269 SEVDTKLA
+1269 
-1277 DYAKSADIANTYA
+1277 
-1290 TKEAINAVAG
+1290 
-1300 LDADTVNQLKAL
+1300 
-1312 AQNADLTT
+1312 
-1320 VAEKVK
+1320 
-1326 NVYTKAEADGKFGPK
+1326 
-1341 DTLTEDQK
+1341 
-1349 GVVESILRDKN
+1349 
-1360 YATNADLG
+1360 
-1368 NYSAGIDTSIG
+1368 
-1379 QLRASIN
+1379 
-1386 TLKDTTVPAI
+1386 
-1396 DTRVTALEGKAAPTD
+1396 
-1411 FTEGQKTKLDE
+1411 
-1422 ILTGKHYATS
+1422 
-1432 DDIDNA
+1432 
-1438 KAELKGELIT
+1438 
-1448 EDAATAL
+1448 
-1455 ANGAVTTAEGKI
+1455 
-1467 NDAKTALEEKITE
+1467 
-1480 LKNATV
+1480 TV

-1496 ELETSIGKAASG
+1496 ELETAIGKAASG
-1508 DDLENLLFNDIV
+1508 DDLENLLFQDIV
-1520 AGDGVTVERFEDPA
+1520 AGDGITVERFEDAA
-1534 DENRA
+1534 DQNRS

-1564 YLKLDDIETKLK
+1564 YLKLEDIETKLK

>member
-28 EGGSSQ
+28 EGGSGQ

-67 AVAKVAA
+67 AVAKIAA

-99 KGEYVTEAKVAEKV
+99 KGEYVTETKVAEKV
-113 TEAQTKAKE
+113 TEAQTKASE
-122 DVDAKFAT
+122 AADAKFAT

-140 VSAKDLKT
+140 VSARDLKT

-198 IAKAAA
+198 IAKAVS
-204 AEDVVKVADLPAKIQ
+204 AEDIVKVADLPAKIQ
-219 ALVDLTSFAKAAE
+219 ALVDLAPFAKTAD
-232 VEATYAKKSDLTDKA
+232 VEATYAKKSDLADKA
-247 DKAAIETELAKKA
+247 DKAVIETELAKKA
-260 NASDLTPLATKEE
+260 NANDLTSLATKEE
-273 VAKKADKETIDA
+273 VAKKADKETVDA

-322 KVQGISEDVAKMK
+322 KVNGIAEDVSKLK
-335 IDAAQAKVENEK
+335 IDAAQAKVETEK

-365 AGVEEVKE
+365 AGIEEVKE
-373 AKKAADDAAKE
+373 AKQAADDAAKE

-389 TALESKADA
+389 IALEGKADA
-398 IALEPLATKESLK
+398 TALEPLATKEALK

-425 TAATEAKAEAKTGE
+425 IAAAEAKAEAKTGE

-465 VTKAVADET
+465 VTKAVADEA

-513 LTAVLDKLNKI
+513 LTTVLDKLNKV

-594 TENAAGLEEAKTKVE
+594 TENAEGLEEAKTKVE

-639 ADKVQEVVDAIVA
+639 ADKVQEVVDAIIA
-652 REKFVGET
+652 REKFVDET
-660 KFNEKL
+660 KLNEKL

-698 ADKADKAVFEAKA
+698 VDKADKAVFEAKA

-764 TTEKLTEVKDIAD
+764 TTEKLTEVKNIAD

-794 DDLVGYAKAVKVT
+794 DDLVGYAKAAKVT
-807 EDIAAAVGG
+807 EDIAAAVGS

-848 RYADGKFATKQ
+848 KYADSKFATKQ

-945 IKVQEDALAAAKTA
+945 IKVQENALAAAKTA

-983 WTRDVY
+983 WARDVY
-989 GTEIARIKDDMMTAD
+989 GAEIARIKDNMMTAN

-1066 VDDQIGKNKSKLDEV
+1066 VDDQIGKNKAKLDEV

-1123 NAAITTKGYLDKTTA
+1123 NAAIATKGYLDKTTA

-1211 TKQEVTNAVASIQ
+1211 TKQEVTNAVTGIQ

-1233 TIEVEAKL
+1233 TTEVEAKL
-1241 VDYVKFTEAESTYAK
+1241 VDYVKFTEAEATYAK

-1290 TKEAINAVAG
+1290 TKEAINVVAG

-1368 NYSAGIDTSIG
+1368 SYSAGIDTSIG

-1520 AGDGVTVERFEDPA
+1520 AGDGITVERFEDPA

-1539 KLKIKATAQAVDLSA
+1539 KLKIKSNAQAVDLSA

>member
-1 MSKKIV
+1 MSKKFV
-7 TRAYFGLYDPA
+7 GKAHFGLYDPK
-18 RKGVT
+18 R
-23 IDKGN
+23 DKGI
-28 EGGSSQ
+28 EIGGSCNQSGSTT
-34 PVDNKAVEDVT
+34 PIDNKAVEDVT
-45 KQANANKEASAAN
+45 KQASANKEASAAN
-58 KALAEQNKA
+58 KVLAEANKA

-87 LTKVEAAAQYQP
+87 LSKVEAAAQYQP
-99 KGEYVTEAKVAEKV
+99 KGEYITDAKVAEKI
-113 TEAQTKAKE
+113 TEAQGKADE
-122 DVDAKFAT
+122 AAAAKFAT

-171 KDKVYDKEAI
+171 KDKVYDKDAI

-198 IAKAAA
+198 IAKAATA
-204 AEDVVKVADLPAKIQ
+204 DDVVKAAELTEKVKAI
-219 ALVDLTSFAKAAE
+219 VDLTPFAKAAE
-232 VEATYAKKSDLTDKA
+232 VEATYAKKSDLADKA

-273 VAKKADKETIDA
+273 VATKADATA
-285 KADQTA
+285 LATKADQTA
-291 LDNLKAEVAANKA
+291 LDNVKAEVAANKA
-304 AVGAEEAARK
+304 AVGAESAERK
-314 SADTLNDA
+314 AADTLNDA
-322 KVQGISEDVAKMK
+322 KVKGISDDVSKLK

-347 ALAKKADQEAV
+347 ALSRKADQEAV

-365 AGVEEVKE
+365 ASKAEVAE
-373 AKKAADDAAKE
+373 AKQAATDAAKE

-389 TALESKADA
+389 TALEGKADTT
-398 IALEPLATKESLK
+398 ALEPLATKEALK

-425 TAATEAKAEAKTGE
+425 TAAAEAKTEAKTGE

-487 QAIGSLDPTTL
+487 QAIGSLDPATL
-498 QSLKDLAAQ
+498 QSLKDLAQQ

-513 LTAVLDKLNKI
+513 LTTVLDKLNKV

-532 KLAKKADVTALADYA
+532 KLAAKADVTALAEYA

-569 QAAKD
+569 QAVKD

-625 ALNGTGGGLDAQAV
+625 ALNGDTGTGLDAQAV
-639 ADKVQEVVDAIVA
+639 ADKVKEVVDAIVA
-652 REKFVGET
+652 QEKFVGEA
-660 KFNEKL
+660 KLNEKL

-680 KADKAAADLL
+680 KADKNASDLL

-711 TELDNKLNTLET
+711 NEVDNKLNTLET
-723 ATVPNLIATKLNE
+723 ATVPNLIDTKLTA
-736 KLEGYQEKGEYV
+736 KLAGYQEKGEYV
-748 TKEAGDRDYQ
+748 TKEAADRDYQ

-764 TTEKLTEVKDIAD
+764 TAEKLTEVKDIAD

-785 LDKDNLVHH
+785 LDKDNLVHNA
-794 DDLVGYAKAVKVT
+794 DLVVYARAAKVT

-816 LGEVYVAKAD
+816 LGDVYVAKAD
-826 AETFAKKAEVTAEIG
+826 AETFAKKAEVTTEIG

-869 NTGLNRTQVEGIVD
+869 NTGLNRAQVEGIVD

-926 NDKVTTTDLEDAKT
+926 NNKVATTDLEEAKT
-940 TLNAA
+940 TLNTA
-945 IKVQEDALAAAKTA
+945 IKVQENALAAAKTA

-983 WTRDVY
+983 WARDTY

-1023 IFQVKGNYL
+1023 IFQLKGNYV
-1032 TREDLT
+1032 TKEELT

-1066 VDDQIGKNKSKLDEV
+1066 VDDQIGKNKSKIDEV
-1081 NTAIAGK
+1081 NTALAGK
-1088 LDATAATS
+1088 LDLTAA
-1096 LYQTK
+1096 QNVFQAR
-1101 GDYVLRGEVDALATA
+1101 GDYMTRGDLDNVATS

-1123 NAAITTKGYLDKTTA
+1123 NNAITAKAFLDKDTA
-1138 DGLYAPKGQYVT
+1138 DGLYATKGTYVT
-1150 TEDIA
+1150 AQGVTDIIEA
-1155 NAILTDETVAG
+1155 DPTIAG
-1166 KQDKLTFGTGLSY
+1166 KQDKLTFGSGLSY
-1179 DEDTKTLTATGTSVD
+1179 DEGTKTVTASGVSVD
-1194 LSSYAKKS
+1194 LTPYAKK
-1202 ELPDVTTLA
+1202 
-1211 TKQEVTNAVASIQ
+1211 
-1224 VPSIEGLAR
+1224 
-1233 TIEVEAKL
+1233 
-1241 VDYVKFTEAESTYAK
+1241 AESDAK
-1256 KTEIPSIEGLAKT
+1256 
-1269 SEVDTKLA
+1269 
-1277 DYAKSADIANTYA
+1277 Y
-1290 TKEAINAVAG
+1290 
-1300 LDADTVNQLKAL
+1300 
-1312 AQNADLTT
+1312 
-1320 VAEKVK
+1320 
-1326 NVYTKAEADGKFGPK
+1326 GPK
-1341 DTLTEDQK
+1341 DTLTENQK

-1368 NYSAGIDTSIG
+1368 SYSASMDTNIG

-1411 FTEGQKTKLDE
+1411 FTEDQKTKLDE
-1422 ILTGKHYATS
+1422 ILTGKGYAS
-1432 DDIDNA
+1432 HEDIDNA
-1438 KAELKGELIT
+1438 KAELKGELVT
-1448 EDAATAL
+1448 EEAAQAL
-1455 ANGAVTTAEGKI
+1455 VNGAVTTAEGKV
-1467 NDAKTALEEKITE
+1467 NEAKEALEGKITE
-1480 LKNATV
+1480 LKNTV
-1486 AKSDYDTKIE
+1486 
-1496 ELETSIGKAASG
+1496 
-1508 DDLENLLFNDIV
+1508 
-1520 AGDGVTVERFEDPA
+1520 DGIHAP
-1534 DENRA
+1534 
-1539 KLKIKATAQAVDLSA
+1539 DLSA

-1564 YLKLDDIETKLK
+1564 YLKLEDIETKLK

>member
-1 MSKKIV
+1 MSKKFV
-7 TRAYFGLYDPA
+7 GKAHFGLYDPK
-18 RKGVT
+18 R
-23 IDKGN
+23 DKGIELGGSGN
-28 EGGSSQ
+28 QGGSST

-45 KQANANKEASAAN
+45 KQASANKEASAAN
-58 KALAEQNKA
+58 KVLAEANKA

-87 LTKVEAAAQYQP
+87 LSKVEAAAQYQP
-99 KGEYVTEAKVAEKV
+99 KGEYITDAKVAEKI
-113 TEAQTKAKE
+113 TEAQGKADE
-122 DVDAKFAT
+122 AAAAKFAT

-171 KDKVYDKEAI
+171 KDKVYDKDAI

-198 IAKAAA
+198 IAKAATA
-204 AEDVVKVADLPAKIQ
+204 DDVVKAAELTEKVKAI
-219 ALVDLTSFAKAAE
+219 VDLTPFAKTAE
-232 VEATYAKKSDLTDKA
+232 VEATYAKKSDLADKA

-273 VAKKADKETIDA
+273 VAKKADATA
-285 KADQTA
+285 LATKADQTA
-291 LDNLKAEVAANKA
+291 LDNVKAEADANKA
-304 AVGAEEAARK
+304 AVAAEAAERK
-314 SADTLNDA
+314 AADTLNDA
-322 KVQGISEDVAKMK
+322 KVKGISDDVSKLK

-347 ALAKKADQEAV
+347 ALSRKADQEAV

-365 AGVEEVKE
+365 ASKAEVAE
-373 AKKAADDAAKE
+373 AKQAATDAAKE

-389 TALESKADA
+389 TALEGKADA
-398 IALEPLATKESLK
+398 AALEPLATKEALK
-411 DAKDELTQAIEAAK
+411 GAKDELAQAVEAAKAAAEAAK
-425 TAATEAKAEAKTGE
+425 TEAKTGE

-465 VTKAVADET
+465 VTKAVADEA

-487 QAIGSLDPTTL
+487 QAIGSLDPATL
-498 QSLKDLAAQ
+498 QSLKDLAQQ

-513 LTAVLDKLNKI
+513 LTTVLDKLNKV

-532 KLAKKADVTALADYA
+532 ALSKKADVAALAEYA

-569 QAAKD
+569 EAAKA

-594 TENAAGLEEAKTKVE
+594 TENAEGLADAKTKVE

-625 ALNGTGGGLDAQAV
+625 ALNGGTGTGLDAQAV
-639 ADKVQEVVDAIVA
+639 ADKVKEVVDALVA
-652 REKFVGET
+652 QEKFVGEA
-660 KFNEKL
+660 KLNEKL

-680 KADKAAADLL
+680 KADKNASDLL
-690 GKADVSAL
+690 GKADVTAL

-711 TELDNKLNTLET
+711 NEVDNKLNTLET
-723 ATVPNLIATKLNE
+723 ATVPNLIDTKLTA
-736 KLEGYQEKGEYV
+736 KLAGYQEKGEYV
-748 TKEAGDRDYQ
+748 TKEAADRDYQ
-758 PKGEYA
+758 AKGEYA
-764 TTEKLTEVKDIAD
+764 TAAALEEVKTKTN
-777 ANKAAIEG
+777 ANEALING
-785 LDKDNLVHH
+785 LDKDNLVHTA
-794 DDLVGYAKAVKVT
+794 DLDTYAKAAKVT
-807 EDIAAAVGG
+807 EDISAAVAG
-816 LGEVYVAKAD
+816 LGDVYVAKAD
-826 AETFAKKAEVTAEIG
+826 ADVYAKKADVTTEIG

-869 NTGLNRTQVEGIVD
+869 NTGLNRAQVEGIVD

-916 LAKKADKDAL
+916 LAKKATKDEVAG
-926 NDKVTTTDLEDAKT
+926 KVATTDLEEAKT

-945 IKVQEDALAAAKTA
+945 IKVQENALAAAKTA

-983 WTRDVY
+983 WARDTY

-1023 IFQVKGNYL
+1023 IFQLKGNYV
-1032 TREDLT
+1032 TKEELT

-1066 VDDQIGKNKSKLDEV
+1066 VDDQIGKNKSKIDEV
-1081 NTAIAGK
+1081 NTALAGK
-1088 LDATAATS
+1088 LDLTAA
-1096 LYQTK
+1096 QNVFQAR
-1101 GDYVLRGEVDALATA
+1101 GDYMTRGDLDNVATS

-1123 NAAITTKGYLDKTTA
+1123 NNAITAKAFLDKDTA
-1138 DGLYAPKGQYVT
+1138 DGLYATKGTYVT
-1150 TEDIA
+1150 AQGVTDIIEA
-1155 NAILTDETVAG
+1155 DPTIAG
-1166 KQDKLTFGTGLSY
+1166 KQDKLTFGSGLSY
-1179 DEDTKTLTATGTSVD
+1179 DEGTKTVTASGVSVD
-1194 LSSYAKKS
+1194 LTPYAKK
-1202 ELPDVTTLA
+1202 
-1211 TKQEVTNAVASIQ
+1211 
-1224 VPSIEGLAR
+1224 
-1233 TIEVEAKL
+1233 
-1241 VDYVKFTEAESTYAK
+1241 AESDAK
-1256 KTEIPSIEGLAKT
+1256 
-1269 SEVDTKLA
+1269 
-1277 DYAKSADIANTYA
+1277 Y
-1290 TKEAINAVAG
+1290 
-1300 LDADTVNQLKAL
+1300 
-1312 AQNADLTT
+1312 
-1320 VAEKVK
+1320 
-1326 NVYTKAEADGKFGPK
+1326 GPK

-1368 NYSAGIDTSIG
+1368 SYSASMDTSVG

-1411 FTEGQKTKLDE
+1411 FTEDQKTKLDE
-1422 ILTGKHYATS
+1422 ILTGKGYAS
-1432 DDIDNA
+1432 HEDIDNA
-1438 KAELKGELIT
+1438 KAELKGELVT
-1448 EDAATAL
+1448 EEAAQAL
-1455 ANGAVTTAEGKI
+1455 VNGAVTTAEGKV
-1467 NDAKTALEEKITE
+1467 NKAKEALEGKITE
-1480 LKNATV
+1480 LKNTV
-1486 AKSDYDTKIE
+1486 
-1496 ELETSIGKAASG
+1496 
-1508 DDLENLLFNDIV
+1508 
-1520 AGDGVTVERFEDPA
+1520 DGIHAP
-1534 DENRA
+1534 
-1539 KLKIKATAQAVDLSA
+1539 DLSA

-1564 YLKLDDIETKLK
+1564 YLKLEDIETKLK

>member
-99 KGEYVTEAKVAEKV
+99 KGEYATEAKVAEKV
-113 TEAQTKAKE
+113 TEAQTKASE
-122 DVDAKFAT
+122 AADAKFAT

-198 IAKAAA
+198 IAKAAS

-219 ALVDLTSFAKAAE
+219 ALVDLTPFAKTAD
-232 VEATYAKKSDLTDKA
+232 VEATYAKKSDLADKA

-260 NASDLTPLATKEE
+260 NANDLTSLATKEE
-273 VAKKADKETIDA
+273 VAKKADKEIVDA

-322 KVQGISEDVAKMK
+322 KVQGISEDVAKIK

-365 AGVEEVKE
+365 AGIEEVKE

-389 TALESKADA
+389 AALEGKADTT
-398 IALEPLATKESLK
+398 ALEPLATKEALK
-411 DAKDELTQAIEAAK
+411 DTKDELTQAIEAAK
-425 TAATEAKAEAKTGE
+425 TAAAEAKAEAKTGE

-452 AKAKEVEAALVNY
+452 AKAKEVEAVLVNY

-513 LTAVLDKLNKI
+513 LTAVLDKLNKV

-594 TENAAGLEEAKTKVE
+594 TENAEGLEEAKTKVE

-639 ADKVQEVVDAIVA
+639 VDKVQEVVDAIVA

-660 KFNEKL
+660 KLNEKL

-794 DDLVGYAKAVKVT
+794 DDLVGYAKAAKVT

-848 RYADGKFATKQ
+848 KYADSKFATKQ

-926 NDKVTTTDLEDAKT
+926 NDKVATTDLEDAKT

-969 EAAAAYQTKVEFAN
+969 EASAAYQTKVEFAN
-983 WTRDVY
+983 WARDVY
-989 GTEIARIKDDMMTAD
+989 GAEIARIKDDMMTAD

-1066 VDDQIGKNKSKLDEV
+1066 VDDQIGKNKAKLDEV

-1123 NAAITTKGYLDKTTA
+1123 NAAIATKGYLDKTTA

-1194 LSSYAKKS
+1194 LSS
-1202 ELPDVTTLA
+1202 
-1211 TKQEVTNAVASIQ
+1211 
-1224 VPSIEGLAR
+1224 
-1233 TIEVEAKL
+1233 
-1241 VDYVKFTEAESTYAK
+1241 YAK

-1368 NYSAGIDTSIG
+1368 SYSAGIDTSIG

-1386 TLKDTTVPAI
+1386 TLKDITVPAI

-1448 EDAATAL
+1448 EDAAIVL

-1520 AGDGVTVERFEDPA
+1520 AGDGITVERFEDPA

-1582 QADLQ
+1582 QTDLQ

>member
-7 TRAYFGLYDPA
+7 TRAYFGLYNPA
-18 RKGVT
+18 RKGLT
-23 IDKGN
+23 IDTDNNNTG
-28 EGGSSQ
+28 SQ
-34 PVDNKAVEDVT
+34 PAVDNKAVENVT
-45 KQANANKEASAAN
+45 KQAAENKATSAAN
-58 KALAEQNKA
+58 KALAEANQA

-87 LTKVEAAAQYQP
+87 LSKVEAAAQYQP
-99 KGEYVTEAKVAEKV
+99 KGEYITDAKVAEKI
-113 TEAQTKAKE
+113 TEAQGKADE
-122 DVDAKFAT
+122 AAAAKFAT

-140 VSAKDLKT
+140 VSAQDLKT
-148 LKDAIELLR
+148 LKDAIDLLK

-171 KDKVYDKEAI
+171 KDKVYDKDAI

-198 IAKAAA
+198 IAKAATA
-204 AEDVVKVADLPAKIQ
+204 DDVVKAAELTEKVKAI
-219 ALVDLTSFAKAAE
+219 VDLTPFAKTAE
-232 VEATYAKKSDLTDKA
+232 VEATYAKKSDLADKA
-247 DKAAIETELAKKA
+247 DKAVIETELAKKA

-273 VAKKADKETIDA
+273 VAAKADATA
-285 KADQTA
+285 LATKADQTA
-291 LDNLKAEVAANKA
+291 LDNLKAEADANKA
-304 AVGAEEAARK
+304 AVAAEVAARK

-322 KVQGISEDVAKMK
+322 KVQGIADDVSKMK

-347 ALAKKADQEAV
+347 ALSRKADQEAV
-358 NTALEGK
+358 NNALAEK
-365 AGVEEVKE
+365 ATKAEAAE
-373 AKKAADDAAKE
+373 AKQVAADAAKE

-389 TALESKADA
+389 TALADKADA
-398 IALEPLATKESLK
+398 TALEPLATKEALK
-411 DAKDELTQAIEAAK
+411 GAKDELAQAIEAAK
-425 TAATEAKAEAKTGE
+425 AVAEEAKTEAKTGE
-439 AVTEAKTKAEAAD
+439 AVIEAKTKAEAAD

-498 QSLKDLAAQ
+498 QSLKDLAQQ
-507 LAGHAD
+507 LAGQAD
-513 LTAVLDKLNKI
+513 LTTVLDKLNKV

-532 KLAKKADVTALADYA
+532 ALAKKADVASLEEYA
-547 EKADVESKL
+547 EKNDVISKL
-556 GDKADKTKVAEDI
+556 KDKADKVQVAEDI
-569 QAAKD
+569 EAAKA

-625 ALNGTGGGLDAQAV
+625 ALNGGAGTGASLDAQAV

-660 KFNEKL
+660 KLNEKL

-680 KADKAAADLL
+680 KADKNASDLL
-690 GKADVSAL
+690 AKADVSAL
-698 ADKADKAVFEAKA
+698 ADKADKNVFEAKA
-711 TELDNKLNTLET
+711 TELDTKLNTLET
-723 ATVPNLIATKLNE
+723 ATVPNLIDTKLTA
-736 KLEGYQEKGEYV
+736 KLAGYQEKGEYV

-764 TTEKLTEVKDIAD
+764 TAAALEEVKTK
-777 ANKAAIEG
+777 ANANEALING
-785 LDKDNLVHH
+785 LDKDNLVHTA
-794 DDLVGYAKAVKVT
+794 DLDTYAKSAKVT
-807 EDIAAAVGG
+807 EDISAAVAG
-816 LGEVYVAKAD
+816 LGDVYVAKAD
-826 AETFAKKAEVTAEIG
+826 ADVYAKKADVTTEIG
-841 EKETEIK
+841 AKATEIK
-848 RYADGKFATKQ
+848 KYADDTFATKQ
-859 ELENATLAAG
+859 QLDNATIAAG
-869 NTGLNRTQVEGIVD
+869 GSGLTQTQVEGIVD
-883 EKLGDIKDAVQT
+883 NKLGALKDAVQT
-895 ITNIQSGVNDN
+895 IANIQSGVNDN
-906 KSAVNSILAE
+906 KSSVESILAE
-916 LAKKADKDAL
+916 LAKKATKDEVAG
-926 NDKVTTTDLEDAKT
+926 KVATTDFEDAKQ
-940 TLNAA
+940 TLNTA
-945 IKVQEDALAAAKTA
+945 ITAQENALAAAKTA
-959 LEEAIKTKSE
+959 LEKAINDKSE
-969 EAAAAYQTKVEFAN
+969 EAAAAYQTKVDFAA

-989 GTEIARIKDDMMTAD
+989 GTEIARIKDDMMTAQ

-1038 KTLKD
+1038 NTLKD
-1043 GYITKDE
+1043 GYITKNE

-1066 VDDQIGKNKSKLDEV
+1066 VDDQIGKNKVKIDEV
-1081 NTAIAGK
+1081 NTAIANK
-1088 LDATAATS
+1088 LDVSAATS

-1101 GDYVLRGEVDALATA
+1101 GDYVLRSEFDTLATTPTFA
-1116 PAFTNAI
+1116 NAI
-1123 NAAITTKGYLDKTTA
+1123 NTAIVGKGYLDKETA
-1138 DGLYAPKGQYVT
+1138 DGYYAPKGQYVT
-1150 TEDIA
+1150 TENIEDAIA
-1155 NAILTDETVAG
+1155 TSAAVTA
-1166 KQDKLTFGTGLSY
+1166 KQDALTFGNGLSY
-1179 DEDTKTLTATGTSVD
+1179 DADTKTLTATGTGASVD
-1194 LSSYAKKS
+1194 LTPYAKK
-1202 ELPDVTTLA
+1202 
-1211 TKQEVTNAVASIQ
+1211 
-1224 VPSIEGLAR
+1224 
-1233 TIEVEAKL
+1233 
-1241 VDYVKFTEAESTYAK
+1241 AESDAK
-1256 KTEIPSIEGLAKT
+1256 
-1269 SEVDTKLA
+1269 
-1277 DYAKSADIANTYA
+1277 Y
-1290 TKEAINAVAG
+1290 
-1300 LDADTVNQLKAL
+1300 
-1312 AQNADLTT
+1312 
-1320 VAEKVK
+1320 
-1326 NVYTKAEADGKFGPK
+1326 GPK

-1360 YATNADLG
+1360 YATNADFG
-1368 NYSAGIDTSIG
+1368 SYSASMDTNIG

-1386 TLKDTTVPAI
+1386 TLKDTTIPAI
-1396 DTRVTALEGKAAPTD
+1396 DTRVTALEGKATPTD
-1411 FTEGQKTKLDE
+1411 FTEDQKTKLNE

-1438 KAELKGELIT
+1438 KAELKNEL
-1448 EDAATAL
+1448 ATQDS
-1455 ANGAVTTAEGKI
+1455 VTQLTNQTLTAAEGKV
-1467 NDAKTALEEKITE
+1467 NEAKEALEGKITE
-1480 LKNATV
+1480 LKNTV
-1486 AKSDYDTKIE
+1486 
-1496 ELETSIGKAASG
+1496 
-1508 DDLENLLFNDIV
+1508 
-1520 AGDGVTVERFEDPA
+1520 DGIHTP
-1534 DENRA
+1534 
-1539 KLKIKATAQAVDLSA
+1539 DLSA

-1564 YLKLDDIETKLK
+1564 YLKLEDIETKLK

>member
-1 MSKKIV
+1 MSKKFV
-7 TRAYFGLYDPA
+7 GKAHFGLYDPK
-18 RKGVT
+18 R
-23 IDKGN
+23 DKGIEIGGSGN
-28 EGGSSQ
+28 QGGSST

-45 KQANANKEASAAN
+45 KQASANKEASAAN
-58 KALAEQNKA
+58 KVLAEANKA

-87 LTKVEAAAQYQP
+87 LSKVEAAAQYQP
-99 KGEYVTEAKVAEKV
+99 KGEYITDAKVAEKI
-113 TEAQTKAKE
+113 TEAQGKADE
-122 DVDAKFAT
+122 AAAAKFAT

-171 KDKVYDKEAI
+171 KDKVYDKDAI

-198 IAKAAA
+198 IAKAATA
-204 AEDVVKVADLPAKIQ
+204 DDVVKAAELTEKVKAI
-219 ALVDLTSFAKAAE
+219 VDLTPFAKTAE
-232 VEATYAKKSDLTDKA
+232 VEATYAKKSDLADKA

-273 VAKKADKETIDA
+273 VAKKADATA
-285 KADQTA
+285 LATKADQTA
-291 LDNLKAEVAANKA
+291 LDNVKAEADANKA
-304 AVGAEEAARK
+304 AVAAEAAERK
-314 SADTLNDA
+314 AADTLNDA
-322 KVQGISEDVAKMK
+322 KVKGISDDVSKLK

-347 ALAKKADQEAV
+347 ALSRKADQEAV
-358 NTALEGK
+358 NTVLEGK
-365 AGVEEVKE
+365 ASKAEVAE
-373 AKKAADDAAKE
+373 AKQVATDAAKE

-389 TALESKADA
+389 TALEGKADA
-398 IALEPLATKESLK
+398 AALEPLATKEALK
-411 DAKDELTQAIEAAK
+411 GAKDELAQAVEAAKAAAEAAK
-425 TAATEAKAEAKTGE
+425 TEAKTGE

-452 AKAKEVEAALVNY
+452 AKAKEVEAALVSY

-487 QAIGSLDPTTL
+487 QAIGSLDLATL
-498 QSLKDLAAQ
+498 QSLKDLAQQ

-513 LTAVLDKLNKI
+513 LTAVLDKLNKV

-532 KLAKKADVTALADYA
+532 KLAAKADVTALAEYA

-556 GDKADKTKVAEDI
+556 GEKADKTKVAEDI

-594 TENAAGLEEAKTKVE
+594 TENEAGLADAKTKVE

-625 ALNGTGGGLDAQAV
+625 ALNGGTGTGLDAQAV
-639 ADKVQEVVDAIVA
+639 ADKVKEVVDAIVA
-652 REKFVGET
+652 QEKFVGET
-660 KFNEKL
+660 KLNEKL

-680 KADKAAADLL
+680 KADKAASDLL

-711 TELDNKLNTLET
+711 NEVDNKLNTLET
-723 ATVPNLIATKLNE
+723 ATVPNLIDTKLTD
-736 KLEGYQEKGEYV
+736 KLAGYQEKGEYV
-748 TKEAGDRDYQ
+748 TKEAADRDYQ

-764 TTEKLTEVKDIAD
+764 TAEKLNEVKAKAE
-777 ANKAAIEG
+777 ANEATIEG
-785 LDKDNLVHH
+785 LDKDNLVHNA
-794 DDLVGYAKAVKVT
+794 DLVVYAKAAKVT
-807 EDIAAAVGG
+807 EDISAAVAG
-816 LGEVYVAKAD
+816 LGDVYVAKAD
-826 AETFAKKAEVTAEIG
+826 ADVYAKKADVTTEIG

-869 NTGLNRTQVEGIVD
+869 NTGLNRAQVEGIVD

-916 LAKKADKDAL
+916 LAKKATKDEVAG
-926 NDKVTTTDLEDAKT
+926 KVATTDFEDAKQ
-940 TLNAA
+940 TLNTA
-945 IKVQEDALAAAKTA
+945 ITAQENALAAAKTA

-983 WTRDVY
+983 WARDTY

-1023 IFQVKGNYL
+1023 IFQLKGNYV
-1032 TREDLT
+1032 TKEELT

-1066 VDDQIGKNKSKLDEV
+1066 VDDQIGKNKSKIDEV
-1081 NTAIAGK
+1081 NTALAGK
-1088 LDATAATS
+1088 LDLTAA
-1096 LYQTK
+1096 QNVFQAR
-1101 GDYVLRGEVDALATA
+1101 GDYMTRGDLDNVATS

-1123 NAAITTKGYLDKTTA
+1123 NNAITAKAFLDKDTA
-1138 DGLYAPKGQYVT
+1138 DGLYATKGTYVT
-1150 TEDIA
+1150 AQGVTDIIEA
-1155 NAILTDETVAG
+1155 DPTIAG
-1166 KQDKLTFGTGLSY
+1166 KQDKLTFGSGLSY
-1179 DEDTKTLTATGTSVD
+1179 DEGTKTVTASGVSVD
-1194 LSSYAKKS
+1194 LTPYAKK
-1202 ELPDVTTLA
+1202 
-1211 TKQEVTNAVASIQ
+1211 
-1224 VPSIEGLAR
+1224 
-1233 TIEVEAKL
+1233 
-1241 VDYVKFTEAESTYAK
+1241 AESDAK
-1256 KTEIPSIEGLAKT
+1256 
-1269 SEVDTKLA
+1269 
-1277 DYAKSADIANTYA
+1277 Y
-1290 TKEAINAVAG
+1290 
-1300 LDADTVNQLKAL
+1300 
-1312 AQNADLTT
+1312 
-1320 VAEKVK
+1320 
-1326 NVYTKAEADGKFGPK
+1326 GPK

-1368 NYSAGIDTSIG
+1368 SYSASMDTSVG

-1411 FTEGQKTKLDE
+1411 FTEDQKTKLDE
-1422 ILTGKHYATS
+1422 ILTGKGYAS
-1432 DDIDNA
+1432 HEDIDNA
-1438 KAELKGELIT
+1438 KAELKGELVT
-1448 EDAATAL
+1448 EEAAQAL
-1455 ANGAVTTAEGKI
+1455 VNGAVTTAEGKV
-1467 NDAKTALEEKITE
+1467 NEAKEALEGKITE
-1480 LKNATV
+1480 LKNTV
-1486 AKSDYDTKIE
+1486 
-1496 ELETSIGKAASG
+1496 
-1508 DDLENLLFNDIV
+1508 
-1520 AGDGVTVERFEDPA
+1520 DGIHAP
-1534 DENRA
+1534 
-1539 KLKIKATAQAVDLSA
+1539 DLSA

-1564 YLKLDDIETKLK
+1564 YLKLEDIETKLK

>member
-18 RKGVT
+18 KKGVT

-28 EGGSSQ
+28 EGGSGQ

-45 KQANANKEASAAN
+45 KQAKANKEASAAN

-113 TEAQTKAKE
+113 TEAQTKASE
-122 DVDAKFAT
+122 AADAKFAT

-140 VSAKDLKT
+140 VSARDLKT

-198 IAKAAA
+198 IAKAVS
-204 AEDVVKVADLPAKIQ
+204 AEDIVKVADLPAKIQ
-219 ALVDLTSFAKAAE
+219 ALVDLAPFAKTAD
-232 VEATYAKKSDLTDKA
+232 VEATYAKKSDLADKA

-260 NASDLTPLATKEE
+260 NANDLTSLATKEE
-273 VAKKADKETIDA
+273 VAKKADKETVDA

-322 KVQGISEDVAKMK
+322 KVNGIAEDVSKLK
-335 IDAAQAKVENEK
+335 IDAAQAKVETEK

-389 TALESKADA
+389 IALEGKADA
-398 IALEPLATKESLK
+398 TALEPLATKEALK

-425 TAATEAKAEAKTGE
+425 TAAAEAKAEAKTGE

-465 VTKAVADET
+465 VTKAVADEA

-513 LTAVLDKLNKI
+513 LTTVLDKLNKV

-532 KLAKKADVTALADYA
+532 KLASKADVTALADYA

-556 GDKADKTKVAEDI
+556 GNKADKTKVAEDI

-660 KFNEKL
+660 KLNEKL

-794 DDLVGYAKAVKVT
+794 DDLVGYAKAAKVT

-816 LGEVYVAKAD
+816 LGEVYVVKAD

-945 IKVQEDALAAAKTA
+945 IKVQENALAAAKTA

-969 EAAAAYQTKVEFAN
+969 ESAAAYQTKVEFAN
-983 WTRDVY
+983 WARDVY
-989 GTEIARIKDDMMTAD
+989 GAEIARIKDDMMTAN
-1004 ETDAAIDAKLA
+1004 ETNAAIDAKLA

-1066 VDDQIGKNKSKLDEV
+1066 VDDQIGKNKAKLDEV

-1123 NAAITTKGYLDKTTA
+1123 NAAIATKGYLDKTTA

-1179 DEDTKTLTATGTSVD
+1179 DEDTKTLKATGTSVD

-1211 TKQEVTNAVASIQ
+1211 TKQEVTNAVAGIQ

-1233 TIEVEAKL
+1233 TTEVEAKL
-1241 VDYVKFTEAESTYAK
+1241 VDYVKFTEAEATYAK

-1326 NVYTKAEADGKFGPK
+1326 NVYTKAEANDKFGPK

-1368 NYSAGIDTSIG
+1368 SYSAGINTSIG

-1386 TLKDTTVPAI
+1386 ILKDTTVPAI

-1438 KAELKGELIT
+1438 KAELKDELIT